1 MKLEDLSHKDSDS
14 PMIAKSNALLKDS
27 QILRM
32 ILFAYLYRLKM
43 QIRFKKLF
51 VHKTTKEDRKD
62 MVVLIR
68 TEMVGC
74 IAHQRK

>member
-1 MKLEDLSHKDSDS
+1 
-14 PMIAKSNALLKDS
+14 MIAKSNALLKDS

-51 VHKTTKEDRKD
+51 VYKTTKEDRKKH
-62 MVVLIR
+62 
-68 TEMVGC
+68 GC
-74 IAHQRK
+74 IDQNRNGWLHSSSA